1 MRCARCLD
9 VHLTTEEFQG
19 QIIDACPRCHGVW
32 LARHD
37 FDALI
42 ARRGPPP
49 RPAQSYDDRRHS
61 HDDRRHSHDDRRH
74 SHDSSAR
81 LPAQGR
87 RRSWLSDLF
96 D

>member
-9 VHLTTEEFQG
+9 IHLTTEEFQG
-19 QIIDACPRCHGVW
+19 QIIDTCPRCHGVW

-37 FDALI
+37 FDGLI
-42 ARRGPPP
+42 ARRGPPLRP
-49 RPAQSYDDRRHS
+49 RNESYHEPRH
-61 HDDRRHSHDDRRH
+61 DQRN

-81 LPAQGR
+81 LPVAGR

>member
-19 QIIDACPRCHGVW
+19 HIIETCPRCYGVW
-32 LARHD
+32 LMRHD
-37 FDALI
+37 FDTLI

-49 RPAQSYDDRRHS
+49 RPAPMYEDRRPS
-61 HDDRRHSHDDRRH
+61 HEDRRSDR

-81 LPAQGR
+81 LPAYGR